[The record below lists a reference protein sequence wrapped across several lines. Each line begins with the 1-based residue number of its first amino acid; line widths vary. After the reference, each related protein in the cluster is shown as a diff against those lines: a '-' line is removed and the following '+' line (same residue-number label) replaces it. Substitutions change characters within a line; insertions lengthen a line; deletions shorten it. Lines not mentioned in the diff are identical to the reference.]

1 MKLFANKVVKEFSQ
15 LSPGV
20 AVREDAHQSAGVSPA
35 GGRSYPFRFQLLF
48 LPNHYGVTTHTRM
61 QCQTR
66 DAIEQHLSD
75 LRILASR
82 LHLTQNEKEAVLRA
96 ERFAIG
102 LLREHDSA
110 GHGGSR
116 CPLAP
121 EF

>member
-20 AVREDAHQSAGVSPA
+20 AVREDAHQSADGSPA
-35 GGRSYPFRFQLLF
+35 GGCSYPFRFQLLF
-48 LPNHYGVTTHTRM
+48 LPNHCEVTNHTRL

-75 LRILASR
+75 LRTLASR
-82 LHLTQNEKEAVLRA
+82 LGLTQDEKEAIVHA
-96 ERFAIG
+96 ERFAKG
-102 LLREHDSA
+102 LLREHDTA
-110 GHGGSR
+110 GHIGST
-116 CPLAP
+116 CPRAT